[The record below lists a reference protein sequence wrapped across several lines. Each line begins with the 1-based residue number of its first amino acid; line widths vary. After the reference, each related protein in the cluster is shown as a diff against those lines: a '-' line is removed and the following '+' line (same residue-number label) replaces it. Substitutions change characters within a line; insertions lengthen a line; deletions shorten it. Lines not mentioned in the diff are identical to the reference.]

1 MTGLRLAKGGPWV
14 SIQDLGRPG
23 LQRFGVSESGAVD
36 PVALRIA
43 NRLAGNPDT
52 AAALE
57 IGSLGAELTV
67 TAGALT
73 VSAAGPDVVWRID
86 GEPAVP
92 NRGYTLDA
100 DTVIA
105 IRPGRHAAF
114 AYLAVHG
121 GIDVP
126 AVFGSAS
133 FHARSGLGGLDGRAL
148 RQGDLIPTRAATAP
162 ELELASPLPHDGPGG
177 DAVIRVVPG
186 PQAAHF
192 PDASLQI
199 LTSTPYRIGA
209 RSDRMGVRLEG
220 PALEHSGLGYN
231 IVSDGIALG
240 SIQVPG
246 NGLPIVLSADRQTT
260 GGYPKIAVIARA
272 DMFRFAQRPSG
283 STVRF
288 QAIGAAEGAE
298 ALARLRR
305 VLDGLALRPV
315 AAGLSS
321 ERLLSLNLIDGVVG

>member
-36 PVALRIA
+36 PVALRVA

-57 IGSLGAELTV
+57 IGSLGAEFTV
-67 TAGALT
+67 TARALT
-73 VSAAGPDVVWRID
+73 VSAAGPDVIWRID

-100 DTVIA
+100 NTVIA
-105 IRPGRHAAF
+105 IRPGRGAAF

-133 FHARSGLGGLDGRAL
+133 FHARSGLGGLEGRAL
-148 RQGDLIPTRAATAP
+148 QPGDLLPTRETTAP
-162 ELELASPLPHDGPGG
+162 EMELLSPLPHGGSGG
-177 DAVIRVVPG
+177 DTVIRVVPG

-192 PDASLQI
+192 PDASLQT

-220 PALEHSGLGYN
+220 PALEHTALGYN

-272 DMFRFAQRPSG
+272 DMFRFAQLPPG

-288 QAIGAAEGAE
+288 QAIDATEGAG
-298 ALARLRR
+298 ALSRLRR
-305 VLDGLALRPV
+305 MLDGITVRP
-315 AAGLSS
+315 AAVGLSS